1 MQEMRTACKDRLLSW
16 ERCEAAAHQALLV
29 ASAHDASAVG
39 EEEDA
44 AEEEAK
50 ARTARSELGQLC
62 SRCRTHSAALRL
74 QCAEATLACAGAALA
89 ADDCIEEI
97 RRASTLSILRSA
109 SFCMTRASGAA
120 GRRLSRLV
128 VGTFSS
134 LQPKKPRAV
143 ASAWRRKAAR
153 KRADRTEG
161 AGEGTGGAAIDGDD
175 AWLALLGRCLGAQL
189 ARPDLLGMLVASSR
203 SNCASE
209 TTSQSSMLSGSGA
222 EEADPAEVLRTEAAR
237 LCRRPRAA
245 LGDAAANQEAARA
258 GAPGLVGHAVAELST
273 ELRWL
278 EEQRGSALGV
288 EVAEAEAALRYGL
301 LAGGS

>member
-39 EEEDA
+39 EEEEDA

-109 SFCMTRASGAA
+109 
-120 GRRLSRLV
+120 
-128 VGTFSS
+128 
-134 LQPKKPRAV
+134 
-143 ASAWRRKAAR
+143 
-153 KRADRTEG
+153 
-161 AGEGTGGAAIDGDD
+161 
-175 AWLALLGRCLGAQL
+175 LLHDTC
-189 ARPDLLGMLVASSR
+189 VW
-203 SNCASE
+203 
-209 TTSQSSMLSGSGA
+209 
-222 EEADPAEVLRTEAAR
+222 
-237 LCRRPRAA
+237 CRRPPAEPSRRRDLLEPAA
-245 LGDAAANQEAARA
+245 EKASGGCERVAAKGCSEA
-258 GAPGLVGHAVAELST
+258 G
-273 ELRWL
+273 
-278 EEQRGSALGV
+278 
-288 EVAEAEAALRYGL
+288 
-301 LAGGS
+301 